1 MSQLAGAHA
10 HSDTKHISGHD
21 DFLMRFR
28 KNLVKELVL
37 STKIM
42 RTVFGI
48 IFAVVFGFFF
58 FIIEFDFAKKFF
70 ALVFLPT
77 ATYIMGKYLTLLPM
91 TIIIAVTIVSL
102 FSLANAK
109 EGDDVFNW
117 FGDIIGS
124 IVEASTA
131 KSGGEVPLS
140 KRIFGFMVLSTVAS
154 FFIVFLV

>member
-10 HSDTKHISGHD
+10 HSDTKHTSGHD
-21 DFLMRFR
+21 DFLVRFR
-28 KNLVKELVL
+28 KNLVKELIL
-37 STKIM
+37 SIKIM
-42 RTVFGI
+42 RMAFGV

-58 FIIEFDFAKKFF
+58 FIKEFDFAKKFF
-70 ALVFLPT
+70 ALAFLPA
-77 ATYIMGKYLTLLPM
+77 ATYIMGTYLTLLPM

-124 IVEASTA
+124 VVEASTA
-131 KSGGEVPLS
+131 GSKDEISLS
-140 KRIFGFMVLSTVAS
+140 KKIFGFVVLSSVAS
-154 FFIVFLV
+154 FFIVFLI